1 MTLEN
6 LFEML
11 LPFALTIELITS
23 TNTNNGAILFKAPTK
38 IVPNKE
44 TNVSCGKNIP
54 NNTPINSPKQILII
68 RL

>member
-11 LPFALTIELITS
+11 LPLALTIELITR
-23 TNTNNGAILFKAPTK
+23 TNTSNGAILFKAPTK

-44 TNVSCGKNIP
+44 KKVNCGQKIP
-54 NNTPINSPKQILII
+54 NNTPINSPKLILTI